1 VLIVFAPGML
11 APKLAPRYGLD
22 RSIGGG
28 LFAAALGSIAMLAVA
43 RFSPSFLPFLG
54 AMSVFLLGMGIVNP
68 LGTAQA
74 LSPFGDKAGAASA
87 LVGFWQMM
95 TAAIGVWLAATI
107 SHDALYALGVVLT
120 VFSLAAVGL
129 YTLRAKA

>member
-1 VLIVFAPGML
+1 
-11 APKLAPRYGLD
+11 
-22 RSIGGG
+22 
-28 LFAAALGSIAMLAVA
+28 
-43 RFSPSFLPFLG
+43 
-54 AMSVFLLGMGIVNP
+54 MGIVNP

-107 SHDALYALGVVLT
+107 SHEALFALGVVLT

-129 YTLRAKA
+129 YTLRAKAAGPHEHEVGVGIAIVGDEAKLRLNVGDAPGSRDIWRPQD